1 MTPGR
6 ANGEPGG
13 VILRSG
19 PANSETAEMGVL
31 TYLGWLV
38 LAGVETRWNVMGG
51 CPPSRMQK
59 LYLASC
65 GRHDELGMCSLNLL
79 TKVTDLTLESLERA
93 PQTCSICPN
102 RALYPT
108 SKFH

>member
-1 MTPGR
+1 M
-6 ANGEPGG
+6 
-13 VILRSG
+13 VLRSG

-79 TKVTDLTLESLERA
+79 TKVTDLTLESLPPKWYIPEKVVCI
-93 PQTCSICPN
+93 PLLIT
-102 RALYPT
+102 LG
-108 SKFH
+108 

>member
-1 MTPGR
+1 MAAPR
-6 ANGEPGG
+6 LPLWPPSALARPHFAVIQG

-65 GRHDELGMCSLNLL
+65 GRHDELGM
-79 TKVTDLTLESLERA
+79 
-93 PQTCSICPN
+93 
-102 RALYPT
+102 
-108 SKFH
+108 

>member
-1 MTPGR
+1 MNLPRYAVLREVNEEHLARQGPIPEVFNTPPSER
-6 ANGEPGG
+6 VSRSR

-65 GRHDELGMCSLNLL
+65 GRHDELGM
-79 TKVTDLTLESLERA
+79 
-93 PQTCSICPN
+93 
-102 RALYPT
+102 
-108 SKFH
+108 

>member
-1 MTPGR
+1 MPSDHCPSTTVSQKVGYGR
-6 ANGEPGG
+6 IQGGRRRYELKLNG

-38 LAGVETRWNVMGG
+38 LAGVETRWNVMGAW
-51 CPPSRMQK
+51 PPSRMQK

-65 GRHDELGMCSLNLL
+65 GRHDELGM
-79 TKVTDLTLESLERA
+79 
-93 PQTCSICPN
+93 
-102 RALYPT
+102 
-108 SKFH
+108 